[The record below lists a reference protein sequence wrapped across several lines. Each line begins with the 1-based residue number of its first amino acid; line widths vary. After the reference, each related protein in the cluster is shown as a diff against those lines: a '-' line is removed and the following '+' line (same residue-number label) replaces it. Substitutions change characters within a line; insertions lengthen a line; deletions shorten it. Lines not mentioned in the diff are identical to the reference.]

1 MVHGGDSPYNSPLS
15 KQQKFNLHTLL
26 RPTYAYTIHK
36 RSIKS
41 TGPNK
46 YLSVAFAKTHIQIRI
61 WNVPSSSSQHGRQ
74 GETCSHTF
82 RHPSKVIFSL
92 PARQYII
99 NHLPLPAVFLSVL
112 PSVVE
117 SFAICAIYV
126 ATYFGICLP
135 SMSCYL
141 LPSIYHLA
149 IYLSFHLIFSLLAF
163 LPSPCLFLARLSVF
177 SVLLIVCRALIGAI
191 AIAMLFPCHRH
202 PHCYCSPMPAATN
215 LLSPPSLRQCCPLP
229 RPCLLPPASYDLPAA
244 SRLLSS
250 TFSLP
255 FDFCYLLYSCLA

>member
-1 MVHGGDSPYNSPLS
+1 
-15 KQQKFNLHTLL
+15 
-26 RPTYAYTIHK
+26 
-36 RSIKS
+36 
-41 TGPNK
+41 
-46 YLSVAFAKTHIQIRI
+46 
-61 WNVPSSSSQHGRQ
+61 
-74 GETCSHTF
+74 
-82 RHPSKVIFSL
+82 
-92 PARQYII
+92 
-99 NHLPLPAVFLSVL
+99 
-112 PSVVE
+112 
-117 SFAICAIYV
+117 
-126 ATYFGICLP
+126 
-135 SMSCYL
+135 MSCYL

-149 IYLSFHLIFSLLAF
+149 IYLSFHLIFSLLVF
-163 LPSPCLFLARLSVF
+163 LPSPCLFLARLFVF

-255 FDFCYLLYSCLA
+255 FDFCYLLYSCLAELSSCHRRRLSCHAMPCHRHCRCHSIDIVVLHLPSAFDTSADHRPRHRSVPSCLHLACFVLRASSCVLRLACSVSLLYLLNFRFVFRYPFC